1 MLRLLEAVDDG
12 GSDIIRIENLCVG
25 VDVGARDDDNL
36 EEVGSEID
44 VGTRAGIRV
53 PVPSETTQSN
63 GQGVDRNRL
72 LSVIPSPTGLL
83 ALDLTAMQPSWK

>member
-36 EEVGSEID
+36 EVGSEID
-44 VGTRAGIRV
+44 VGTRAGIR
-53 PVPSETTQSN
+53 PWTC
-63 GQGVDRNRL
+63 
-72 LSVIPSPTGLL
+72 
-83 ALDLTAMQPSWK
+83 